1 MVLKVLTLFHIL
13 VNLPPFMVLQKV
25 IYEFIFPKH
34 YLILQ
39 EKWQC
44 SHYFGIMFLIETMI
58 PDINYMVITML
69 NGRKG
74 NGNVLII

>member
-1 MVLKVLTLFHIL
+1 M
-13 VNLPPFMVLQKV
+13 VNLPLFMVLRKV
-25 IYEFIFPKH
+25 IYEFTFPKH
-34 YLILQ
+34 YLIVQ

-58 PDINYMVITML
+58 PDINNMIITML

>member
-1 MVLKVLTLFHIL
+1 MIL
-13 VNLPPFMVLQKV
+13 RKV
-25 IYEFIFPKH
+25 IHEFTFPKH
-34 YLILQ
+34 SLILQ

-69 NGRKG
+69 NDRKG
-74 NGNVLII
+74 NGNVLMI